1 MLDWESVT
9 STAPVWF
16 APASHTKSVA
26 GFDALSSRTT
36 APPKASAAMRQV
48 LDAMD
53 EGNTNITKMLETLLA
68 RIDDQKVAHEKKI
81 ELQAAFN
88 AQISQEML
96 GLLR

>member
-16 APASHTKSVA
+16 APASRTESVA

-36 APPKASAAMRQV
+36 APSKASVATRQV
-48 LDAMD
+48 LDTMD

-68 RIDDQKVAHEKKI
+68 RIDDQKVAHEKQI
-81 ELQAAFN
+81 EL
-88 AQISQEML
+88 
-96 GLLR
+96 